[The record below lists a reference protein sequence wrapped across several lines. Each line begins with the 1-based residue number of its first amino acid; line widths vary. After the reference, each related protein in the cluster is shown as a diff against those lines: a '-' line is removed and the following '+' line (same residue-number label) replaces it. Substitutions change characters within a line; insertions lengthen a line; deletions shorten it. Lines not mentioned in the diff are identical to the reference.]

1 LPFGIELLP
10 LVEAVGDDEAALAP
24 FPRVAERRLRREIL
38 RSRVEGRILQLVV
51 LRPWSSGDQS
61 ERGCGPL
68 GAQQLTPAIDDVP
81 VTRRRRSGTK
91 AKLHRCRLFT
101 KAEFEAGLA
110 NDQTIDGKYPVANR
124 HYKKRIDFGFADFR
138 ISRQL

>member
-1 LPFGIELLP
+1 MPRSP
-10 LVEAVGDDEAALAP
+10 PPPDDIDSRPDQPTTIGAGNVLK
-24 FPRVAERRLRREIL
+24 RKRQRRHQPARA
-38 RSRVEGRILQLVV
+38 GR
-51 LRPWSSGDQS
+51 S
-61 ERGCGPL
+61 ERSLSRARETCKYDELAPL